1 MLAAGFSNNV
11 TAQQKGEGSTRSWAV
26 DAQMG
31 AMSDIAGL
39 EQLRLRMPIGKQEIL
54 GAEGSFVVAD
64 SVEQSA

>member
-54 GAEGSFVVAD
+54 GS
-64 SVEQSA
+64 